1 MSRCYS
7 QVILFKCSTY
17 TTWHYLIIYRCK
29 TIYLTKVLPL
39 CCTLVYRH
47 TGCLD
52 IEYFIFLLHIGKYHL
67 TQLGRHVTTGIE
79 FVCINTSVKGVVV
92 YIRHRSGYFDSRSSP
107 VVIECIST
115 DILYTLLH
123 KSYLGERTA
132 SGKSK
137 TIELRYTRREYYVFE
152 RCTVAKCTFG
162 NNGNGGWQ

>member
-1 MSRCYS
+1 MIEISKGEPDVAAR
-7 QVILFKCSTY
+7 ILVVGVGGGGNNAVDRMITSG
-17 TTWHYLIIYRCK
+17 
-29 TIYLTKVLPL
+29 V
-39 CCTLVYRH
+39 
-47 TGCLD
+47 TG
-52 IEYFIFLLHIGKYHL
+52 
-67 TQLGRHVTTGIE
+67 VE

-132 SGKSK
+132 AGKSK